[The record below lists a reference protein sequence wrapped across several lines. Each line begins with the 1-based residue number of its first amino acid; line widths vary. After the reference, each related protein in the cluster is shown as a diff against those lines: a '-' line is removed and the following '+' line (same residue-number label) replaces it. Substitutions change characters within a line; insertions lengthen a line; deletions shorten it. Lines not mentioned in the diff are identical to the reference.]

1 MTIYEQDGAPR
12 TELGAGSP
20 SEARGVPAE
29 RAGSARVQSAPALV
43 DRLTAG
49 ESYAVAFGGQGSAWL
64 ETLEELV
71 SSAGVESEL
80 ATLVGEVD
88 VLLEPVAEELV
99 VVRPIGFHPLR
110 WVRALAAEDPV
121 PSAKQLT
128 SAAVSVPGVLLTQI
142 AAVRALT
149 RQGLDL
155 AGTPP
160 VAVVGHSQGML
171 GVESVKAGGARDIE
185 LLALAQLIGA
195 AGTLVA
201 RRRGISILGDRPPMV
216 SVTNADP
223 EQIYRLL
230 EDFSQDVRTVLPPV
244 LSIRNGRRAVVI
256 TGTPEQ
262 LSRFELYCKQI
273 SEKQEADRKNKV
285 RGGAVFAPVFEPV
298 QVEVGFHSPRLADGI
313 DIVAGWAEKTGLDVD
328 LARELTEAILVR
340 QVDWVDEIIGVHEA
354 GARWILD
361 LGPGDILTRLTAPV
375 IRGLGVGI
383 VPAATRGGQRNL
395 FTVGAVP
402 EVSRAWS
409 TYAPSVV
416 QLPDGRVKLSTKFT
430 RLTGRSPILLAGM
443 TPTTVDAKI
452 VAAAANAGHW
462 AELAGGGQVTEEIF
476 EARIDELTGLLEP
489 GRGIQFNALFLDP
502 YLWKLQVGGKRLVQ
516 KARQSG
522 APIDGLVISAGIPE
536 LEDAVELIGELND
549 IGISHVVFKPGT
561 VEQIRSVIRIAT
573 EVPTRPVIVHIEG
586 GRAGGHHSWEDLD
599 DLLLATYSELRSRA
613 NITVCV
619 GGGIGTPKR
628 AVDYLSGRWSETYGF
643 PSMPVDGI
651 LVGTA
656 AMATLEATTSP
667 SVKQMLVDT
676 QGTDQWISAGKA
688 QGGMASSR
696 SQLGADIHEIDNAA
710 SRCGRLLDEVA
721 GDAEAVAKR
730 RDELIAAMARTAKP
744 YFGDVS
750 EMTYLQWLDR
760 YVALA
765 IGDGDSTADTAG
777 PGSPWLAD
785 TWRDRFARM
794 LQRAEARLHPQDRG
808 PIETLFADTDEHGA
822 RLLEKPQ
829 EAIAVLV
836 ERYPDAATV
845 ALHPADVS
853 FFNQLCKL
861 VGKPVN
867 FVPVIDKDVRR
878 WWRSDSLWQAHDARY
893 DADQVCIIPGTAA
906 VAGITR
912 IDEPVGELLNRFE
925 QAAVED
931 TLRGGAQPEAVTSR
945 RRGRGDLTG
954 PLATVLDAPDVVW
967 AGRMATNPVHRIAG
981 PREWQVHGDIS
992 GPEMPRAT
1000 HSSTGARLQ
1009 VSADDQ
1015 VVLSVPISGTWIE
1028 IRFTLP
1034 ANTVDG
1040 GAPVVRTKD
1049 ATAAMRAV
1057 LAIAAGVDGPDA
1069 LPRVHAGTATVTAKW
1084 NPERVADHTGVT
1096 ATFGESLAPGLTTVP
1111 DALVGRCWPA
1121 VFAAIGSAVTHTG
1134 VPVIEGLLSL
1144 VHLDH
1149 AAHLVAPLPSVPAE
1163 LTVTATASMAFD
1175 TEIGRVVPISVTV
1188 ALKDGQV
1195 LARLAER
1202 FAIRGR
1208 TGALELADP
1217 VRAGGAVSDNA
1228 TDTPR
1233 RRRRDVSVVAPVDMR
1248 PFAVVSGDHNPI
1260 HTDRSAALLAGL
1272 ESPIVHGMWLSAA
1285 AQHAVTATDGQARP
1299 PARLIGWTARF
1310 LGMVRPGDDVD
1321 FRVDRVGIDQ
1331 GAEVVEVSARVRRG
1345 RSEATQG
1352 AGSASD
1358 LVMSATAR
1366 LAAPKTVYAFPGQG
1380 IQYKGMGME
1389 VRARSKAAR
1398 KVWDT
1403 ADKFTRDTLGF
1414 SVLSVVRDNPTSIIA
1429 SGVHYHHPD
1438 GVLYLTQFTQVAMAT
1453 VAAAQVA
1460 EMREQGAFVED
1471 AIACGHSVG
1480 EYTALACVTGVYE
1493 LEALL
1498 EMVFQR
1504 GSKMHDIVPRDELG
1518 RSNYRLAAI
1527 RPSQIDL
1534 PDADV
1539 PAFVADIAE
1548 RTGEFLEI
1556 VNFNLRGA
1564 QYAIAG
1570 TVRGLEALEAEV
1582 ERRRELAGG
1591 RRSFI
1596 LVPGIDVPFHSKVL
1610 RVGVAEF
1617 RRSLDRV
1624 LPHDADP
1631 DLIVGR
1637 YIPNLVPRPFSLDR
1651 DFIQQIRDLV
1661 PAEPLDEILA
1671 DYDTWRREQPREMTR
1686 TVFIELLAWQ
1696 FASPVRWIETQDLL
1710 FTEPAA
1716 GGLGVERFVEIGVK
1730 SSPTVAGLAAN
1741 TLKLPEYAH
1750 STIEVLNAER
1760 DAAVLFATDTDP
1772 EPDLDGSDDS
1782 DAPASDGA
1790 LKPDVAPAV
1799 APTGAGAPSGALKS
1813 DVAPAVAPTGAGAPS
1828 GALRPDDIA
1837 FDAADATLALIAL
1850 SAKMRVDQIE
1860 ELDSIESI
1868 TDGASSRRNQLLVDL
1883 GSELN
1888 LGAIDGAAEADLA
1901 GLRAQVT
1908 KLARTYKPYGP
1919 VLSDAINDHLRSA
1932 LGPSGKRPGAIA
1944 ERVKK
1949 FWELGDGWAK
1959 HVTIEV
1965 ALGTREGS
1973 SVRGGPLGGLHD
1985 GALTDGAAVEKV
1997 IDAAVAAV
2005 AARRGT
2011 AMALPSSG
2019 AGGATVDAA
2028 ALSEFTEQI
2037 TGRDGVLASAA
2048 RLVLNQLGLDDP
2060 VSAPA
2065 GSIAAT
2071 EADLVDLVSAEL
2083 GSDWPRL
2090 VAPVFDG
2097 KKAVVFDDRWA
2108 SAREELVKLWLL
2120 DDGEIDADWARL
2132 SERFEG
2138 AGHVV
2143 AMQATW
2149 WQGKSLAA
2157 GRQIHA
2163 SLYGRIAG
2171 GAENPDKGPHSD
2183 EVAVVT
2189 GASKGSIATSV
2200 VGRLLAGGATVVAT
2214 TSRLDDERLAF
2225 YRNLYRDHARYG
2237 AALWVVAAN
2246 MASYTDIDALVEWI
2260 GHEQT
2265 ESLGPQSIH
2274 IKDALTPTLL
2284 FPFAAPR
2291 VTGDLSEAGSRA
2303 EMEMKVLLWAVQ
2315 RLIGGLSRIGAERD
2329 IASRLHVVLP
2339 GSPNRGMFGGDGAY
2353 GEAKSALDAVVTRWN
2368 AESSWAQ
2375 RVSLAHALIGWTRGT
2390 GLMGRNDAIV
2400 DAVEEAGVTT
2410 YSTDEMAAMLLQL
2423 CTVEARAAAAHTP
2436 VKADLTGGLG
2446 EAKLD
2451 MAALAAKARE
2461 QAASESDTE
2470 APEVGIGKAISA
2482 LPSPPR
2488 GYLPAPPPPWADLDL
2503 DPADLVVIV
2512 GGAELG
2518 PYGSSRTRFE
2528 MEVDNELSA
2537 AGVLEL
2543 AWTTGLIR
2551 WEDDP
2556 QPGWYDSES
2565 GDLVDESELVE
2576 RYHDTVVR
2584 RCGIREFVDDG
2595 AIDPDHASPL
2605 LVSVFLD
2612 KDFTFVV
2619 SSEADARAFVQFD
2632 PEHTVV
2638 RPVSESGDWQ
2648 VTRKAGTEIRVPR
2661 KTKLSRTVGAQ
2672 IPTGFNPTVYGL
2684 SQDMANSTDR
2694 VALWNIVATV
2704 DAFLSSGFTPTEL
2717 MRWVHPGLVASTQG
2731 TGMGG
2736 MTSMQTM
2743 YHGNLLGRNKPNDIL
2758 QEVLPNVV
2766 AAHVIQS
2773 YVGSYGAMVHP
2784 VGACA
2789 TAAVSV
2795 EEGVDKIRVGK
2806 AELVVAGGFDD
2817 LTLEAVIGFGDMAAT
2832 ADTAMMRG
2840 RGIHDSKF
2848 SRPNDR
2854 RRLGFLEAQGGGTI
2868 LLARGDLALKMGLPV
2883 LAVVAYA
2890 QSFADGVHTSIPA
2903 PGLGALGA
2911 GRGGKD
2917 SVLAR
2922 SLAKLGVGADDIAVI
2937 SKHDTSTLAN
2947 DPNETELHERL
2958 ADSLGRSAGAPL
2970 LIVSQKSLTG
2980 HAKGGA
2986 AVFQMMGM
2994 CQMLRDGVIPPNRS
3008 LDCVDD
3014 ELTSSAHFVWVRDT
3028 LRLGGK
3034 FPLKAGLITSLG
3046 FGHVSGLVA
3055 LVHPQAFVASL
3066 KPEQRADYQQR
3077 AEARLVAGQRRLM
3090 SAIAGGAPMY
3100 ERPAD
3105 RRFGQEVSEKR
3116 QEAAMLLNAA
3126 SRLGDGDVFAIG

>member
-1 MTIYEQDGAPR
+1 MTIHERHDW
-12 TELGAGSP
+12 GSP
-20 SEARGVPAE
+20 AKRGEVSADRDHAPA
-29 RAGSARVQSAPALV
+29 GDTHALV

-49 ESYAVAFGGQGSAWL
+49 EPYAVAFGGQGSAWL

-71 SSAGVESEL
+71 SSAGIEAEL
-80 ATLVGEVD
+80 ATLVGEVEL
-88 VLLEPVAEELV
+88 LLEPVAKELV
-99 VVRPIGFHPLR
+99 VVRPIGFEPLA
-110 WVRALAAEDPV
+110 WVRALAAEDLV
-121 PSAKQLT
+121 PSPKHLT
-128 SAAVSVPGVLLTQI
+128 SAAVSIPGVLLTQI
-142 AAVRALT
+142 AAVRALA
-149 RQGLDL
+149 RQGMDL
-155 AGTPP
+155 KATPP
-160 VAVVGHSQGML
+160 VAVAGHSQGVL
-171 GVESVKAGGARDIE
+171 AVEALKAAGTRDAE
-185 LLALAQLIGA
+185 LLAMAQLIGA

-201 RRRGISILGDRPPMV
+201 RRRGISVLGDRPPMV

-223 EQIYRLL
+223 ERIRRLL
-230 EDFSQDVRTVLPPV
+230 DEFAQDVRTVLPPV
-244 LSIRNGRRAVVI
+244 LSIRNGRRSVVI

-262 LSRFELYCKQI
+262 LSRFELYCQQI
-273 SEKQEADRKNKV
+273 SEKEEADRKNKL
-285 RGGAVFAPVFEPV
+285 RGGDVFSPVFDPV
-298 QVEVGFHSPRLADGI
+298 QVEVGFHTPRLADGI
-313 DIVAGWAEKTGLDVD
+313 DIVGGWAEKVGLDVG

-340 QVDWVDEIIGVHEA
+340 CVDWVEEITRVHEA

-402 EVSRAWS
+402 EVARAWS
-409 TYAPSVV
+409 TYAPTVV
-416 QLPDGRVKLSTKFT
+416 RLPDGRVKLSTKFT

-476 EARIDELTGLLEP
+476 AGRIAELATLLEP
-489 GRGIQFNALFLDP
+489 GRTYQFNALFLDP

-522 APIDGLVISAGIPE
+522 AAIDGLVISAGIPD
-536 LEDAVELIGELND
+536 LEDAVELIEELND
-549 IGISHVVFKPGT
+549 VGISHVVFKPGT

-573 EVPTRPVIVHIEG
+573 EVPTKPVIMHIEG

-599 DLLLATYSELRSRA
+599 DLLLATYSELRSRP

-619 GGGIGTPKR
+619 GGGIGTPER
-628 AVDYLSGRWSETYGF
+628 AAEYLSGRWAKAYGF
-643 PSMPVDGI
+643 PLMPIDGI

-656 AMATLEATTSP
+656 AMATKEATTSP
-667 SVKQMLVDT
+667 SVKRMLVET
-676 QGTDQWISAGKA
+676 QGTDQWVGAGKA
-688 QGGMASSR
+688 VGGMASSR
-696 SQLGADIHEIDNAA
+696 SQLGADIHEIDNSA

-721 GDAEAVAKR
+721 GDAEAVAER
-730 RDELIAAMARTAKP
+730 RDEIIAAMANTAKP
-744 YFGDVS
+744 YFGDVAD
-750 EMTYLQWLDR
+750 MTYLQWLQR
-760 YVALA
+760 YVELT
-765 IGDGDSTADTAG
+765 IGEGYSTADTAA

-785 TWRDRFARM
+785 TWCDRFQQM
-794 LQRAEARLHPQDRG
+794 LQRTEARLHPKDSG
-808 PIETLFADTDEHGA
+808 PIETLFNDEA
-822 RLLEKPQ
+822 LLEHPAA
-829 EAIAVLV
+829 AIDMLLDS
-836 ERYPDAATV
+836 YPDAETV
-845 ALHPADVS
+845 QLHPADVP
-853 FFNQLCKL
+853 FFVTLCKTL
-861 VGKPVN
+861 GKPVN

-912 IDEPVGELLNRFE
+912 MDEPVGELLDRFE
-925 QAAVED
+925 QAAIDEV
-931 TLRGGAQPEAVTSR
+931 LSANGQPRAVASR
-945 RRGRGDLTG
+945 RLGRPDVTG
-954 PLATVLDAPDVVW
+954 PLAVVLDAPDVRW
-967 AGRMATNPVHRIAG
+967 AGRTATNPVHRIADPG
-981 PREWQVHGDIS
+981 DWLVHD
-992 GPEMPRAT
+992 GPESRRAT
-1000 HSSTGARLQ
+1000 NSFTGARLE
-1009 VSADDQ
+1009 VDGDR
-1015 VVLSVPISGTWIE
+1015 VVLSVPVSGTWID
-1028 IRFTLP
+1028 IPFTLP
-1034 ANTVDG
+1034 ANTMDG
-1040 GAPVVRTKD
+1040 GTPVVSTED
-1049 ATAAMRAV
+1049 AATAMRAV
-1057 LAIAAGVDGPDA
+1057 LAIAAGVDGPEF
-1069 LPRVHAGTATVTAKW
+1069 LPAVVDGTATVTVNW
-1084 NPERVADHTGVT
+1084 DPERVADHTGVT
-1096 ATFGESLAPGLTTVP
+1096 ATFGEPLAPGLTTVP
-1111 DALVGRCWPA
+1111 DALVGLCWPA
-1121 VFAAIGSAVTHTG
+1121 IFAAIGSAVTDAG
-1134 VPVIEGLLSL
+1134 VPVVEGLLSL

-1149 AAHLVAPLPSVPAE
+1149 AAHVVGALPKVPAE
-1163 LTVTATASMAFD
+1163 LAVNATALPAVD
-1175 TEIGRVVPISVTV
+1175 TDMGRVVRVAVTI
-1188 ALKDGQV
+1188 AGADGTTIAS
-1195 LARLAER
+1195 LDER
-1202 FAIRGR
+1202 FAILGR
-1208 TGALELADP
+1208 TGAAELAEP
-1217 VRAGGAVSDNA
+1217 ARAGGAVSQNA

-1233 RRRRDVSVVAPVDMR
+1233 RRRRDVRLTAPVDMR

-1260 HTDRSAALLAGL
+1260 HTDRAAALLAGL

-1299 PARLIGWTARF
+1299 PARLVGWTARF
-1310 LGMVRPGDDVD
+1310 LGMVRPGDEVD
-1321 FRVDRVGIDQ
+1321 FRVERVGIDQ
-1331 GAEVVEVSARVRRG
+1331 GAEVLEVAARIG
-1345 RSEATQG
+1345 
-1352 AGSASD
+1352 SD

-1366 LAAPKTVYAFPGQG
+1366 LAAPLTVYAFPGQG
-1380 IQYKGMGME
+1380 IQHKGMGMD

-1398 KVWDT
+1398 KVWDK

-1414 SVLSVVRDNPTSIIA
+1414 SVLHVVRDNPTSIIA
-1429 SGVHYHHPD
+1429 SGVHYNHPE

-1460 EMREQGAFVED
+1460 EMREQGAFVEG

-1480 EYTALACVTGVYE
+1480 EYTALACVTGIYE

-1498 EMVFQR
+1498 ETVFHR

-1534 PDADV
+1534 PDDEV
-1539 PAFVADIAE
+1539 PAFIAEIAE

-1556 VNFNLRGA
+1556 VNFNLRGS

-1570 TVRGLEALEAEV
+1570 TVRGLEELEAEV
-1582 ERRRELAGG
+1582 ERRRELTGG

-1596 LVPGIDVPFHSKVL
+1596 LVPGIDVPFHSRVL

-1617 RRSLDRV
+1617 RRSLERV
-1624 LPHDADP
+1624 MPRDKDP
-1631 DLIVGR
+1631 DVIIGR
-1637 YIPNLVPRPFSLDR
+1637 YIPNLVPRPFTLDR
-1651 DFIQQIRDLV
+1651 DFIQEIRDLV
-1661 PAEPLDEILA
+1661 PAEPLDAILA
-1671 DYDTWRREQPREMTR
+1671 DYDTWLAERRNEMAR
-1686 TVFIELLAWQ
+1686 IVLIELLAWQ

-1710 FTEPAA
+1710 FTEEAA

-1730 SSPTVAGLAAN
+1730 SAPTVAGLATN

-1750 STIEVLNAER
+1750 STVEVLNAER

-1772 EPDLDGSDDS
+1772 EPELEEAPDEPAPSEGATTAEA
-1782 DAPASDGA
+1782 APA
-1790 LKPDVAPAV
+1790 PAPA
-1799 APTGAGAPSGALKS
+1799 AAPSGG
-1813 DVAPAVAPTGAGAPS
+1813 P
-1828 GALRPDDIA
+1828 RPDDIG

-1850 SAKMRVDQIE
+1850 SAKMRMDQIE

-1901 GLRAQVT
+1901 GLRSQVT
-1908 KLARTYKPYGP
+1908 KLARTYKPFGP
-1919 VLSDAINDHLRSA
+1919 VLSDAINDQLRTV

-1949 FWELGDGWAK
+1949 TWELGDGWAK
-1959 HVTIEV
+1959 HVTVEV
-1965 ALGTREGS
+1965 ALGTREGT
-1973 SVRGGPLGGLHD
+1973 SVRGGAMGHLHE
-1985 GALTDGAAVEKV
+1985 GALADAASVDKV
-1997 IDAAVAAV
+1997 IDAAVASV
-2005 AARRGT
+2005 AARRGISV
-2011 AMALPSSG
+2011 ALPSSG
-2019 AGGATVDAA
+2019 GGGGATVDAA
-2028 ALSEFTEQI
+2028 ALSEFTDQI
-2037 TGRDGVLASAA
+2037 TGREGVLASAA

-2060 VSAPA
+2060 VSAAP
-2065 GSIAAT
+2065 AAT
-2071 EADLVDLVSAEL
+2071 DAELIDLVTAEL
-2083 GSDWPRL
+2083 GADWPRL
-2090 VAPVFDG
+2090 VAPAFDA

-2108 SAREELVKLWLL
+2108 SAREDLVKLWLT
-2120 DDGEIDADWARL
+2120 DEGAIDAQWKSL

-2143 AMQATW
+2143 ATQATW

-2163 SLYGRIAG
+2163 SLYGRIAA
-2171 GAENPDKGPHSD
+2171 GAENPDPGPYSN

-2189 GASKGSIATSV
+2189 GASKGSIAASV
-2200 VGRLLAGGATVVAT
+2200 VARLLDGGATVIAT
-2214 TSRLDDERLAF
+2214 TSKLDDERLEF
-2225 YRNLYRDHARYG
+2225 YRGLYRDHARYG

-2246 MASYTDIDALVEWI
+2246 MASYSDIDALVEWI
-2260 GHEQT
+2260 GTEQT

-2274 IKDALTPTLL
+2274 IKDAQTPTLL

-2291 VTGDLSEAGSRA
+2291 VAGDLSEAGSRS

-2315 RLIGGLSRIGAERD
+2315 RLIGGLSKIGAERD

-2353 GEAKSALDAVVTRWN
+2353 GEAKSALDAVVSRWQ
-2368 AESSWAQ
+2368 AESSWAA

-2390 GLMGRNDAIV
+2390 GLMGHNDAIV
-2400 DAVEEAGVTT
+2400 DAVEQAGVTT
-2410 YSTDEMAAMLLQL
+2410 YSTDEMAAMLLDL
-2423 CTVEARAAAAHTP
+2423 CDVESKVAAAGAP
-2436 VKADLTGGLG
+2436 IKADLTGGLA
-2446 EAKLD
+2446 EANLD
-2451 MAALAAKARE
+2451 MAELAAKARE
-2461 QAASESDTE
+2461 QATSGE
-2470 APEVGIGKAISA
+2470 ATADDVVAEGTIAA

-2488 GYLPAPPPPWADLDL
+2488 GFTPAPPPEWADLDV

-2512 GGAELG
+2512 GGAEIG

-2543 AWTTGLIR
+2543 AWTTGLVR
-2551 WEDDP
+2551 WEADP
-2556 QPGWYDSES
+2556 QPGWYDTES
-2565 GDLVDESELVE
+2565 GDLVDETELVE
-2576 RYHDTVVR
+2576 RYHDIVVDR
-2584 RCGIREFVDDG
+2584 VGIREFVDDG

-2605 LVSVFLD
+2605 LVSVFLE
-2612 KDFTFVV
+2612 KDFAFVV
-2619 SSEADARAFVQFD
+2619 SSEADARAFVEFD
-2632 PEHTVV
+2632 PEHTII
-2638 RPVSESGDWQ
+2638 RPVPESSDWQ
-2648 VTRKAGTEIRVPR
+2648 VIRKAGTEIRVPR

-2672 IPTGFNPTVYGL
+2672 IPTGFDPTVFGI
-2684 SQDMANSTDR
+2684 SQDMASSIDR

-2743 YHGNLLGRNKPNDIL
+2743 YHGNLLGRSKPNDIL

-2773 YVGSYGAMVHP
+2773 YVGSYGAMIHP

-2795 EEGVDKIRVGK
+2795 EEGVDKIRLGK

-2817 LTLEAVIGFGDMAAT
+2817 LTLEAIIGFGDMAAT
-2832 ADTAMMRG
+2832 ADTSMMRG

-2854 RRLGFLEAQGGGTI
+2854 RRLGFVEAQGGGTI

-2890 QSFADGVHTSIPA
+2890 QSFADGVHSSIPA

-2917 SVLAR
+2917 SQLAR
-2922 SLAKLGVGADDIAVI
+2922 ALGKLGVGADDIAVI

-2958 ADSLGRSAGAPL
+2958 ADSLGRSEGAPL
-2970 LIVSQKSLTG
+2970 FVVSQKSLTG

-2986 AVFQMMGM
+2986 AVFQMMGL

-3014 ELTSSAHFVWVRDT
+3014 ELAGSAHFVWVRET
-3028 LRLGGK
+3028 LRLGEK
-3034 FPLKAGLITSLG
+3034 FPLKAGLVTSLG

-3066 KPEQRADYQQR
+3066 DPDERADYQRR
-3077 AEARLVAGQRRLM
+3077 AEARLLAGQRRLA

-3100 ERPAD
+3100 ERPPD
-3105 RRFGQEVSEKR
+3105 RRFSHDAAEKR
-3116 QEAAMLLNAA
+3116 QEAAMLLNPAA
-3126 SRLGDGDVFAIG
+3126 RLGEGEAYEVSAG

>member
-1 MTIYEQDGAPR
+1 VTIHEHDR
-12 TELGAGSP
+12 VSTD
-20 SEARGVPAE
+20 
-29 RAGSARVQSAPALV
+29 RAGNRPHRGHLPVAGDTHALV

-49 ESYAVAFGGQGSAWL
+49 EPYAVAFGGQGSAWL
-64 ETLEELV
+64 ESLEELV
-71 SSAGVESEL
+71 SSAGIETDL
-80 ATLVGEVD
+80 ATLVGEVEL
-88 VLLEPVAEELV
+88 LLEPVAKELV
-99 VVRPIGFHPLR
+99 VVRPIGFEPLQ

-121 PSAKQLT
+121 PSDKHLT

-142 AAVRALT
+142 AAVRALA
-149 RQGLDL
+149 RQGMDL
-155 AGTPP
+155 IATPP
-160 VAVVGHSQGML
+160 VAVAGHSQGVL
-171 GVESVKAGGARDIE
+171 AVEALKAAGARDVE
-185 LLALAQLIGA
+185 LLAMAQLIGA

-201 RRRGISILGDRPPMV
+201 RRRGISVLGDRPPMV

-223 EQIYRLL
+223 ERIGRLL
-230 EDFSQDVRTVLPPV
+230 DEFAQDVRTVLPPV

-262 LSRFELYCKQI
+262 LSRFELYCQQI
-273 SEKQEADRKNKV
+273 SEKEEADRKNKI
-285 RGGAVFAPVFEPV
+285 RGGDVFAPVFDPV
-298 QVEVGFHSPRLADGI
+298 QVEVGFHTPRLADGI
-313 DIVAGWAEKTGLDVD
+313 DIVGGWAEKVGLDVA
-328 LARELTEAILVR
+328 LARELTESILVNR
-340 QVDWVDEIIGVHEA
+340 VDWVDEITRVHKA

-395 FTVGAVP
+395 FTVGATP
-402 EVSRAWS
+402 EVARAWS
-409 TYAPSVV
+409 SYAPTVV
-416 QLPDGRVKLSTKFT
+416 RLPDGRVKLSTKFT

-462 AELAGGGQVTEEIF
+462 AELAGGGQVTEEVF
-476 EARIDELTGLLEP
+476 ADRIKELSGLLEP
-489 GRGIQFNALFLDP
+489 GRTYEFNALFLDP

-522 APIDGLVISAGIPE
+522 AAIDGLVISAGIPD
-536 LEDAVELIGELND
+536 LEDAVALIDELND

-561 VEQIRSVIRIAT
+561 IEQIRSVIRIAT
-573 EVPTRPVIVHIEG
+573 EVPTKPVIVHVEG

-599 DLLLATYSELRSRA
+599 DLLLATYSELRSRS

-619 GGGIGTPKR
+619 GGGIGTPEQ
-628 AVDYLSGRWSETYGF
+628 AAEYLSGRWSESYGF
-643 PSMPVDGI
+643 PSMPIDGI

-656 AMATLEATTSP
+656 AMATKESTTSP
-667 SVKQMLVDT
+667 SVKRMLVET

-721 GDAEAVAKR
+721 GDAEAVAER
-730 RDELIAAMARTAKP
+730 RDEIIAAMADTAKP
-744 YFGDVS
+744 YFGDVG
-750 EMTYLQWLDR
+750 EMTYLQWLQR
-760 YVALA
+760 YVELT
-765 IGDGDSTADTAG
+765 IGAGDSTADTAA

-785 TWRDRFARM
+785 TWRDRFERM
-794 LQRAEARLHPQDRG
+794 LQRAEARLHPQDHG
-808 PIETLFADTDEHGA
+808 PIETLFDSSDEHGA
-822 RLLEKPQ
+822 RLLENPG
-829 EAIAVLV
+829 EGIAALLAH
-836 ERYPDAATV
+836 YPDAETV
-845 ALHPADVS
+845 PLHPADVP
-853 FFNQLCKL
+853 FFVTLCKTL
-861 VGKPVN
+861 GKPVN

-893 DADQVCIIPGTAA
+893 EADQVCIIPGTAA

-912 IDEPVGELLNRFE
+912 IDEPVGELLDRFE
-925 QAAVED
+925 QAATDEVLAGSDSTAAE
-931 TLRGGAQPEAVTSR
+931 PKAVTSR
-945 RRGRGDLTG
+945 RLGRADVTG
-954 PLATVLDAPDVVW
+954 PLAVVLDAPDVLW
-967 AGRMATNPVHRIAG
+967 AGRTAINPVHRIADPG
-981 PREWQVHGDIS
+981 DWVVHD
-992 GPEMPRAT
+992 GPESLRAT
-1000 HSSTGARLQ
+1000 NSSTGARLE
-1009 VSADDQ
+1009 VNGDDQ
-1015 VVLSVPISGTWIE
+1015 VVLSVPVSGIWVDIP
-1028 IRFTLP
+1028 FTLP

-1040 GAPVVRTKD
+1040 GAPVVSTED
-1049 ATAAMRAV
+1049 ATTAMRAV
-1057 LAIAAGVDGPDA
+1057 LAIAAGVDGPEF
-1069 LPRVHAGTATVTAKW
+1069 LPRVTDGTATVTVDW
-1084 NPERVADHTGVT
+1084 DPELVADHTGVT
-1096 ATFGESLAPGLTTVP
+1096 ATFGEPLAPSLTTVP
-1111 DALVGRCWPA
+1111 DALVGLCWPA
-1121 VFAAIGSAVTHTG
+1121 VFATIGSAVTDAG
-1134 VPVIEGLLSL
+1134 VPVVEGLLSL

-1149 AAHLVAPLPSVPAE
+1149 AAHVVGKLPAVPAQ
-1163 LTVTATASMAFD
+1163 LTVTATASSAVD
-1175 TEIGRVVPISVTV
+1175 TDMGRVVPVSVTV
-1188 ALKDGQV
+1188 KDSAGADGAV
-1195 LARLAER
+1195 IATLDER
-1202 FAIRGR
+1202 FAILGR
-1208 TGALELADP
+1208 TGAAELTDP
-1217 VRAGGAVSDNA
+1217 VRAGGAVSENA

-1233 RRRRDVSVVAPVDMR
+1233 RRRRDVTLTAPVDMR
-1248 PFAVVSGDHNPI
+1248 PFAMVSGDHNPI
-1260 HTDRSAALLAGL
+1260 HTDRAAALLAGL

-1285 AQHAVTATDGQARP
+1285 AQHAATATDGQARP
-1299 PARLIGWTARF
+1299 PARLVGWTARF
-1310 LGMVRPGDDVD
+1310 LGMVRPGDEVD

-1331 GAEVVEVSARVRRG
+1331 GAEVLEISARVVPG
-1345 RSEATQG
+1345 GGSEAARGTR
-1352 AGSASD
+1352 SASD

-1380 IQYKGMGME
+1380 IQHKGMGME

-1398 KVWDT
+1398 KVWDS
-1403 ADKFTRDTLGF
+1403 ADRFTRDTLGF
-1414 SVLSVVRDNPTSIIA
+1414 SVLHVVRENPTSIIA

-1460 EMREQGAFVED
+1460 EMREQGAFVEG

-1480 EYTALACVTGVYE
+1480 EYTALACVTGIYE
-1493 LEALL
+1493 LEAML
-1498 EMVFQR
+1498 EMVFHR

-1534 PDADV
+1534 PDDEV
-1539 PAFVADIAE
+1539 TAFVAEIAE

-1556 VNFNLRGA
+1556 VNFNLRGS

-1570 TVRGLEALEAEV
+1570 TVRGLEALEEEV

-1596 LVPGIDVPFHSKVL
+1596 LVPGIDVPFHSRVL

-1624 LPHDADP
+1624 MPRDKDP
-1631 DLIVGR
+1631 DVIIGR
-1637 YIPNLVPRPFSLDR
+1637 YIPNLVPRPFTLDR
-1651 DFIQQIRDLV
+1651 DFIQEIRDLV

-1671 DYDTWRREQPREMTR
+1671 DYDTWRRERPAEMAR
-1686 TVFIELLAWQ
+1686 TVVIELLAWQ

-1710 FTEPAA
+1710 FIEEAA
-1716 GGLGVERFVEIGVK
+1716 GGLGLERFVEIGVK
-1730 SSPTVAGLAAN
+1730 SAPTVAGLATN

-1750 STIEVLNAER
+1750 STVEVLNAER

-1772 EPDLDGSDDS
+1772 EPEVEELPDDS
-1782 DAPASDGA
+1782 AASAADAGASAPETGV
-1790 LKPDVAPAV
+1790 VAPAV
-1799 APTGAGAPSGALKS
+1799 AAAGRVASSGAPA
-1813 DVAPAVAPTGAGAPS
+1813 
-1828 GALRPDDIA
+1828 DDIV

-1850 SAKMRVDQIE
+1850 SAKMRIDQIE

-1901 GLRAQVT
+1901 GLRSQVT

-1919 VLSDAINDHLRSA
+1919 VLTDAINDQLRTV

-1949 FWELGDGWAK
+1949 TWELGEGWAK
-1959 HVTIEV
+1959 HVTVEV
-1965 ALGTREGS
+1965 ALGTREGT
-1973 SVRGGPLGGLHD
+1973 SVRGGGMGHLHE
-1985 GALTDGAAVEKV
+1985 GALADAGAVDKV
-1997 IDAAVAAV
+1997 IDAAVGAV
-2005 AARRGT
+2005 AARRGI
-2011 AMALPSSG
+2011 AVALPSAG
-2019 AGGATVDAA
+2019 GGGGATIDAA
-2028 ALSEFTEQI
+2028 ALSEFTDQI

-2048 RLVLNQLGLDDP
+2048 RLVLGQLGLDDP
-2060 VSAPA
+2060 ISASP
-2065 GSIAAT
+2065 AAT
-2071 EADLVDLVSAEL
+2071 DAELVDLVTAEL
-2083 GSDWPRL
+2083 GADWPRL
-2090 VAPVFDG
+2090 VAPVFDT

-2108 SAREELVKLWLL
+2108 SAREDLVKLWLT
-2120 DDGEIDADWARL
+2120 DEGDIDADWVPL

-2143 AMQATW
+2143 ATQATW

-2163 SLYGRIAG
+2163 SLYGRIAA
-2171 GAENPDKGPHSD
+2171 GAENPDPGPHCD
-2183 EVAVVT
+2183 EIAVVT
-2189 GASKGSIATSV
+2189 GASKGSIAASV
-2200 VGRLLAGGATVVAT
+2200 AARLLDGGATVIAT
-2214 TSRLDDERLAF
+2214 TSRLDEQRLAF
-2225 YRNLYRDHARYG
+2225 YRTLYRDHARYG
-2237 AALWVVAAN
+2237 AALWVVPAN
-2246 MASYTDIDALVEWI
+2246 MASYSDIDALVEWV
-2260 GHEQT
+2260 GNEQV

-2274 IKDALTPTLL
+2274 IKDAQTPTLL

-2291 VTGDLSEAGSRA
+2291 VAGDLSEAGSRS

-2315 RLIGGLSRIGAERD
+2315 RLVGGLSKIGSERD

-2353 GEAKSALDAVVTRWN
+2353 GEAKSALDALVSRWH
-2368 AESSWAQ
+2368 AEPSWAA

-2390 GLMGRNDAIV
+2390 GLMGHNDAIV

-2410 YSTDEMAAMLLQL
+2410 YSTDEMAAMLLDL
-2423 CTVEARAAAAHTP
+2423 CDVESKVAAAGAP
-2436 VKADLTGGLG
+2436 IEADFTGGLG
-2446 EAKLD
+2446 DADLD
-2451 MAALAAKARE
+2451 MAELAAKARE
-2461 QAASESDTE
+2461 EMSTE
-2470 APEVGIGKAISA
+2470 AAADDDARPGATPNVVAA

-2488 GYLPAPPPPWADLDL
+2488 GFTPAPPPHWDDLDV

-2512 GGAELG
+2512 GGAEIG
-2518 PYGSSRTRFE
+2518 PCGSSRTRFE

-2556 QPGWYDSES
+2556 QPGWYDTES
-2565 GDLVDESELVE
+2565 GDLVDEAELVE
-2576 RYHDTVVR
+2576 RYHDTVVER
-2584 RCGIREFVDDG
+2584 VGIREFVDDG

-2612 KDFTFVV
+2612 KDFAFVV
-2619 SSEADARAFVQFD
+2619 SSEADARAFVEFD
-2632 PEHTVV
+2632 PEHTVA
-2638 RPVSESGDWQ
+2638 RPVPDSGDWQ
-2648 VTRKAGTEIRVPR
+2648 VIRKAGTEIRVPR
-2661 KTKLSRTVGAQ
+2661 KIKLSRVVGGQ
-2672 IPTGFNPTVYGL
+2672 IPTGFDPTVWGI
-2684 SQDMANSTDR
+2684 SPDMVSSIDR
-2694 VALWNIVATV
+2694 LAVWNIIATV
-2704 DAFLSSGFTPTEL
+2704 DAFLTAGFSPAEV
-2717 MRWVHPGLVASTQG
+2717 MRYVHPSLVANTMG

-2736 MTSMQTM
+2736 GTSMQTM
-2743 YHGNLLGRNKPNDIL
+2743 YHGNLLGRSKPNDIF
-2758 QEVLPNVV
+2758 QEVLPNIV
-2766 AAHVIQS
+2766 AAHVVQS
-2773 YVGSYGAMVHP
+2773 YIGSYGAMIHP
-2784 VGACA
+2784 VAACA

-2795 EEGVDKIRVGK
+2795 EEGLDKIRLGK
-2806 AELVVAGGFDD
+2806 AELVVAGGIDD
-2817 LTLEAVIGFGDMAAT
+2817 LTLEGIIGFGDMAAT

-2848 SRPNDR
+2848 SRANDR
-2854 RRLGFLEAQGGGTI
+2854 RRLGFVEAQGGGTI

-2883 LAVVAYA
+2883 LAVVAFA

-2917 SVLAR
+2917 SPLAQA
-2922 SLAKLGVGADDIAVI
+2922 LAKLGLTADDIAVI

-2947 DPNETELHERL
+2947 DTNETEMHERL
-2958 ADSLGRSAGAPL
+2958 ADSLGRSEGAPL
-2970 LIVSQKSLTG
+2970 FIVSQKSLTG

-2986 AVFQMMGM
+2986 AVFQMMGL

-3014 ELTSSAHFVWVRDT
+3014 ELSGSAHFVWVRDT
-3028 LRLGGK
+3028 LRLGGQ
-3034 FPLKAGLITSLG
+3034 FPLKAGVLTSLG

-3055 LVHPQAFVASL
+3055 LAHPQAFIAALDPS
-3066 KPEQRADYQQR
+3066 QRADYQRR
-3077 AEARLVAGQRRLM
+3077 ADARLLAGQRRLA

-3100 ERPAD
+3100 ERPPD
-3105 RRFGQEVSEKR
+3105 RRFDHGSPEKR
-3116 QEAAMLLNAA
+3116 QEAAMLLNPAA
-3126 SRLGDGDVFAIG
+3126 RLGDDQAYVG

>member
-1 MTIYEQDGAPR
+1 MTIHEHDR
-12 TELGAGSP
+12 VS
-20 SEARGVPAE
+20 AE
-29 RAGSARVQSAPALV
+29 RDGQGPQGGKHPAGDTHALV

-49 ESYAVAFGGQGSAWL
+49 EPYAVAFGGQGSAWL

-71 SSAGVESEL
+71 SSAGIESDL
-80 ATLVGEVD
+80 AGLVGEVEL
-88 VLLEPVAEELV
+88 LLEPVAKELV
-99 VVRPIGFHPLR
+99 VVRPIGFEPLT
-110 WVRALAAEDPV
+110 WVRALAAEDPI
-121 PSAKQLT
+121 PSNKHLT
-128 SAAVSVPGVLLTQI
+128 SAAVSIPGVLLTQI
-142 AAVRALT
+142 AAVRALA
-149 RQGLDL
+149 RQGMDL
-155 AGTPP
+155 SATPP
-160 VAVVGHSQGML
+160 VAVAGHSQGVL
-171 GVESVKAGGARDIE
+171 AVEALKGGGARDVE

-201 RRRGISILGDRPPMV
+201 RRRGISVLGDRPPMV

-223 EQIYRLL
+223 ERISRLL
-230 EDFSQDVRTVLPPV
+230 DEFAQDVRTVLPPV
-244 LSIRNGRRAVVI
+244 LSIRNGRRSVVI

-262 LSRFELYCKQI
+262 LSRFELYCQQI
-273 SEKQEADRKNKV
+273 SEKEEADRKNKL
-285 RGGAVFAPVFEPV
+285 RGGDVFSPVFDPV
-298 QVEVGFHSPRLADGI
+298 QVEVGFHTPRLADGI
-313 DIVAGWAEKTGLDVD
+313 DIVGAWAEKVGLDVA
-328 LARELTEAILVR
+328 LARELTESILVR
-340 QVDWVDEIIGVHEA
+340 PVDWVQEITRVNDA

-402 EVSRAWS
+402 EVARAWS
-409 TYAPSVV
+409 SYAPTLVR
-416 QLPDGRVKLSTKFT
+416 LPDGRVKLSTKFT

-476 EARIDELTGLLEP
+476 ANRIDELSGLLED
-489 GRGIQFNALFLDP
+489 GRTYQFNALFLDP

-522 APIDGLVISAGIPE
+522 AAIDGLVISAGIPE
-536 LEDAVELIGELND
+536 LEEAVELIEELGD
-549 IGISHVVFKPGT
+549 VGISHVVFKPGT

-573 EVPTRPVIVHIEG
+573 EVSTKPVIAHIEG

-599 DLLLATYSELRSRA
+599 DLLLATYSELRSRS

-619 GGGIGTPKR
+619 GGGIGTPER
-628 AVDYLSGRWSETYGF
+628 AADYLSGRWAQAYGF
-643 PSMPVDGI
+643 PLMPIDGI

-656 AMATLEATTSP
+656 AMAAKEATTSP
-667 SVKQMLVDT
+667 SVKRMLVET
-676 QGTDQWISAGKA
+676 QGTDQWIGAGKA
-688 QGGMASSR
+688 SGGMASSR
-696 SQLGADIHEIDNAA
+696 SQLGADIHEIDNSA

-721 GDAEAVAKR
+721 GDADAVAQR
-730 RDELIAAMARTAKP
+730 RDEIIAAMATTAKP
-744 YFGDVS
+744 YFGDAG
-750 EMTYLQWLDR
+750 EMTYLQWLQR
-760 YVALA
+760 YVELA
-765 IGDGDSTADTAG
+765 IGDGDSTADTAS

-785 TWRDRFARM
+785 TWRDRFQQM
-794 LQRAEARLHPQDRG
+794 LQRAEARLHPKDFG
-808 PIETLFADTDEHGA
+808 PIETLFNDEA
-822 RLLEKPQ
+822 LLENPGA
-829 EAIAVLV
+829 AIDLLL
-836 ERYPDAATV
+836 ERYPDAETV
-845 ALHPADVS
+845 QLHPADVP
-853 FFNQLCKL
+853 FFVTLCKT

-912 IDEPVGELLNRFE
+912 MDEPVGELLDRFE
-925 QAAVED
+925 QAAVDEALAAGIEP
-931 TLRGGAQPEAVTSR
+931 TAVTSR
-945 RRGRGDLTG
+945 RTGRADVTG
-954 PLATVLDAPDVVW
+954 PLAVVLDAPDVQW
-967 AGRMATNPVHRIAG
+967 AGRTAINPVHRIAD
-981 PREWQVHGDIS
+981 PSEWLVHGDS
-992 GPEMPRAT
+992 EGPESRRAT

-1009 VSADDQ
+1009 VEGDR
-1015 VVLSVPISGTWIE
+1015 VVLSVPVSGVWVE
-1028 IRFTLP
+1028 IPFTLP
-1034 ANTVDG
+1034 PNTVDG
-1040 GAPVVRTKD
+1040 ATPVVSTD
-1049 ATAAMRAV
+1049 HAATAMRSV
-1057 LAIAAGVDGPDA
+1057 LAIAAGVDGPEFMPPVTD
-1069 LPRVHAGTATVTAKW
+1069 GTATVTVDW
-1084 NPERVADHTGVT
+1084 DPERVADHTGVT
-1096 ATFGESLAPGLTTVP
+1096 ATFGEPLAPSLTTVP
-1111 DALVGRCWPA
+1111 DALVGPCWPA
-1121 VFAAIGSAVTHTG
+1121 VFSAIGSAVTDTG
-1134 VPVIEGLLSL
+1134 IPVVEGLLSL

-1149 AAHLVAPLPSVPAE
+1149 AAHMVGALPKNPAQ
-1163 LTVTATASMAFD
+1163 LTITATALAAAD
-1175 TEIGRVVPISVTV
+1175 TDMGRVVPVSVTI
-1188 ALKDGQV
+1188 AGADGEV
-1195 LARLAER
+1195 IATLDER
-1202 FAIRGR
+1202 FAILGR
-1208 TGALELADP
+1208 TGAAELADP
-1217 VRAGGAVSDNA
+1217 VRAGGAVSENA

-1233 RRRRDVSVVAPVDMR
+1233 RRRRDVTTTAPVDMR

-1260 HTDRSAALLAGL
+1260 HTDRAAALLAGL

-1310 LGMVRPGDDVD
+1310 LGMVRPGDEVA

-1331 GAEVVEVSARVRRG
+1331 GAEVLEVTAKVG
-1345 RSEATQG
+1345 
-1352 AGSASD
+1352 SD

-1366 LAAPKTVYAFPGQG
+1366 LAAPHTVYAFPGQG
-1380 IQYKGMGME
+1380 IQHKGMGMD

-1398 KVWDT
+1398 KVWDK

-1414 SVLSVVRDNPTSIIA
+1414 SVLHVVRDNPTSIIA
-1429 SGVHYHHPD
+1429 SGVPYNHPE

-1480 EYTALACVTGVYE
+1480 EYTALACVTGIYE

-1498 EMVFQR
+1498 ETVFHR

-1534 PDADV
+1534 PDDEV
-1539 PAFVADIAE
+1539 PGFVAGIAE
-1548 RTGEFLEI
+1548 STGEFLEI
-1556 VNFNLRGA
+1556 VNFNLRGS

-1582 ERRRELAGG
+1582 ERRREITGG
-1591 RRSFI
+1591 KRSFI
-1596 LVPGIDVPFHSKVL
+1596 LVPGIDVPFHSRVL

-1624 LPHDADP
+1624 MPRDKDP
-1631 DLIVGR
+1631 DVIIGR
-1637 YIPNLVPRPFSLDR
+1637 YIPNLVPRPFTLDR
-1651 DFIQQIRDLV
+1651 DFIQEIRDLV
-1661 PAEPLDEILA
+1661 PAEPLDPILA
-1671 DYDTWRREQPREMTR
+1671 DYDTWLAERRIEMAR
-1686 TVFIELLAWQ
+1686 TVLIELLAWQ

-1710 FTEPAA
+1710 FTEEAA

-1730 SSPTVAGLAAN
+1730 SAPTVAGLATN

-1750 STIEVLNAER
+1750 STVEVLNAER

-1772 EPDLDGSDDS
+1772 EPEPEVDEVAVEAPEASGSPMEP
-1782 DAPASDGA
+1782 APA
-1790 LKPDVAPAV
+1790 APAP
-1799 APTGAGAPSGALKS
+1799 AAAASG
-1813 DVAPAVAPTGAGAPS
+1813 P
-1828 GALRPDDIA
+1828 RPDDIG

-1850 SAKMRVDQIE
+1850 SAKMRIDQIE

-1919 VLSDAINDHLRSA
+1919 VLSDAINDQLRTV
-1932 LGPSGKRPGAIA
+1932 LGPSGKRPAAIA

-1949 FWELGDGWAK
+1949 TWELGEGWAK
-1959 HVTIEV
+1959 HVTVEV
-1965 ALGTREGS
+1965 ALGTREGT
-1973 SVRGGPLGGLHD
+1973 SVRGGAMGHLHE
-1985 GALTDGAAVEKV
+1985 GALADAAAVDKA
-1997 IDAAVAAV
+1997 IDAAVASV
-2005 AARRGT
+2005 AARHGISV
-2011 AMALPSSG
+2011 ALPSSSG
-2019 AGGATVDAA
+2019 GGGGATIDAA
-2028 ALSEFTEQI
+2028 ALGEFTAQI

-2060 VSAPA
+2060 VSASP
-2065 GSIAAT
+2065 AAT
-2071 EADLVDLVSAEL
+2071 DAELIDLVTAEL
-2083 GSDWPRL
+2083 GADWPRL
-2090 VAPVFDG
+2090 VAPVFEP
-2097 KKAVVFDDRWA
+2097 KKAVLFDDRWA
-2108 SAREELVKLWLL
+2108 SAREDLVKLWLT
-2120 DDGEIDADWARL
+2120 DEGDIDARWVEL

-2143 AMQATW
+2143 ATQATW
-2149 WQGKSLAA
+2149 WQGKALAA

-2163 SLYGRIAG
+2163 SLFGRIAA
-2171 GAENPDKGPHSD
+2171 GAENPDPGPYAH

-2189 GASKGSIATSV
+2189 GASKGSIAASV
-2200 VGRLLAGGATVVAT
+2200 VARLLDGGATVIAT
-2214 TSRLDDERLAF
+2214 TSKLDDERLAF
-2225 YRNLYRDHARYG
+2225 YRGLYRDHARYG

-2246 MASYTDIDALVEWI
+2246 MASYSDIDALVEWV
-2260 GHEQT
+2260 GTEQS

-2274 IKDALTPTLL
+2274 IKDAQTPTLL

-2291 VTGDLSEAGSRA
+2291 VVGDLSEAGSRS

-2315 RLIGGLSRIGAERD
+2315 RLIGGLSKIGAERD

-2353 GEAKSALDAVVTRWN
+2353 GEAKSALDALVSRWH
-2368 AESSWAQ
+2368 AESSWAA

-2390 GLMGRNDAIV
+2390 GLMGHNDAIV

-2410 YSTDEMAAMLLQL
+2410 YSTDEMAAMLLAL
-2423 CTVEARAAAAHTP
+2423 CDIESKVAAAAEP
-2436 VKADLTGGLG
+2436 IKADLTGGLG
-2446 EAKLD
+2446 EANLD
-2451 MAALAAKARE
+2451 MAELAAKARE
-2461 QAASESDTE
+2461 RSASGEDDDPE
-2470 APEVGIGKAISA
+2470 APEAEGSIAA

-2488 GYLPAPPPPWADLDL
+2488 GYSPAPPPEWADLDVDL
-2503 DPADLVVIV
+2503 NDLVVIV

-2528 MEVDNELSA
+2528 MEVAGELSA

-2543 AWTTGLIR
+2543 AWTTGLVK

-2556 QPGWYDSES
+2556 QPGWYDTES
-2565 GDLVDESELVE
+2565 GDLVDESELVD
-2576 RYHDTVVR
+2576 RYHDAVVE

-2612 KDFTFVV
+2612 KDFSFVV
-2619 SSEADARAFVQFD
+2619 SSEADARAFVEFD
-2632 PEHTVV
+2632 PEHTVA
-2638 RPVSESGDWQ
+2638 RPVPDSSDWE
-2648 VTRKAGTEIRVPR
+2648 VIRKAGTEIRVPR

-2672 IPTGFNPTVYGL
+2672 IPTGFDPTVWGITP
-2684 SQDMANSTDR
+2684 DMANSIDR

-2717 MRWVHPGLVASTQG
+2717 LRWVHPSLVASTQG

-2743 YHGNLLGRNKPNDIL
+2743 YHGNLLGRAKPNDIL

-2766 AAHVIQS
+2766 AAHVMQS
-2773 YVGSYGAMVHP
+2773 YVGGYGAMVHP
-2784 VGACA
+2784 VAACA
-2789 TAAVSV
+2789 TVAVSV
-2795 EEGVDKIRVGK
+2795 EEGVDKIRLGK
-2806 AELVVAGGFDD
+2806 AEFVVAGGFDD
-2817 LTLEAVIGFGDMAAT
+2817 LTLEAIIGFGDMAAT
-2832 ADTAMMRG
+2832 ADTEMMRAK
-2840 RGIHDSKF
+2840 GISDSKF
-2848 SRPNDR
+2848 SRANDR

-2868 LLARGDLALKMGLPV
+2868 LLANGALAAKMGLPV
-2883 LAVVAYA
+2883 LAVVGYA

-2903 PGLGALGA
+2903 PGLGGLGA

-2917 SVLAR
+2917 SQLAR
-2922 SLAKLGVGADDIAVI
+2922 SLAKLGVGADDIAVV

-2958 ADSLGRSAGAPL
+2958 ADSMGRSPGNPL
-2970 LIVSQKSLTG
+2970 FVVSQKTLTG
-2980 HAKGGA
+2980 HSKGGA
-2986 AVFQMMGM
+2986 AAFQLMGL

-3014 ELTSSAHFVWVRDT
+3014 ELATAGHFVWVREALD
-3028 LRLGGK
+3028 LRGK
-3034 FPLKAGLITSLG
+3034 FPLKAGLVTSLG
-3046 FGHVSGLVA
+3046 FGHVSGLIA
-3055 LVHPQAFVASL
+3055 LVHPQAFIAAL
-3066 KPEQRADYQQR
+3066 DPADRDGYRKRAEQR
-3077 AEARLVAGQRRLM
+3077 LLAGQRRLA
-3090 SAIAGGAPMY
+3090 SAIAGGRPMY
-3100 ERPAD
+3100 EKPAD
-3105 RRFGQEVSEKR
+3105 RRFNHDEPEKR
-3116 QEAAMLLNAA
+3116 QEAAMLLNADA
-3126 SRLGDGDVFAIG
+3126 RLGEDDLYVG